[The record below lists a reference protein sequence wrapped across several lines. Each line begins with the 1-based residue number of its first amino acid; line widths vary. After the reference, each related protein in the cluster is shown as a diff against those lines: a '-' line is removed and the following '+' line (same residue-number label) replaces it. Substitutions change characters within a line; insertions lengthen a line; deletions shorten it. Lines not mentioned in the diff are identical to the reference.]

1 LAALEGKV
9 DIHLSESI
17 SIQDMPGNERPRE
30 RLMQYGAAALSNA
43 ELLAIILR
51 TGTTQENVLHLA
63 ERILARYQGLH
74 GLAQASPEE
83 LQDVPGLGAAKA
95 TQILAALEIGKRSI
109 TYNGHER
116 PMIHTALDAAR
127 LVLDMGTLRQ
137 EQVRVI
143 LLDSGQ
149 RVIAIPTIYTG
160 TLNMSVLP
168 VSEIFREAI
177 TRNSPAVILIHNHP
191 SGDPSPSPEDIELTR
206 TLIAAGNL
214 LDIQVIDHLIIGQP
228 RWVSLKEMRLGFRS

>member
-1 LAALEGKV
+1 M
-9 DIHLSESI
+9 SEPI
-17 SIQDMPGNERPRE
+17 SIQDMPDNERPRE
-30 RLMQYGAAALSNA
+30 RLMQYGANALSNA

-51 TGTTQENVLHLA
+51 TGTAQENVVRLA

-109 TYNGHER
+109 TYNGNER
-116 PMIHTALDAAR
+116 PTIHTAADAAR
-127 LVLDMGTLRQ
+127 LVMDMGTLRQ
-137 EQVRVI
+137 EQVRVL
-143 LLDSGQ
+143 LLDSTQ
-149 RVIAIPTIYTG
+149 RVIAIPTVYTG
-160 TLNMSVLP
+160 TLNTSVLRIA
-168 VSEIFREAI
+168 EIFREAI
-177 TRNSPAVILIHNHP
+177 TRNSPALILIHNHP
-191 SGDPSPSPEDIELTR
+191 SGDPSPSPEDMELTR

-228 RWVSLKEMRLGFRS
+228 RWLSLKEMGLGFRS